1 MSPAPEGARNA
12 GSQLMTA
19 QSIIDRTI
27 AIVMSISPARDTAVA
42 NPGAI
47 QRLKI
52 VKAPIAAMRINT
64 ATSAP
69 ELLICRIL
77 KGLA

>member
-1 MSPAPEGARNA
+1 VPERVRNA
-12 GSQLMTA
+12 GNQFITA
-19 QSIIDRTI
+19 QSIIDRI
-27 AIVMSISPARDTAVA
+27 MAREMSMSPARDTAVA

-52 VKAPIAAMRINT
+52 VTAPIAAMRTNT
-64 ATSAP
+64 AKPAS

-77 KGLA
+77 KCPA